1 MRIDRYAKDP
11 VAFIDDLVRK
21 NELGQPFRLL
31 DHQRKI
37 LHLAFSFNSSGRL
50 PYDTIIYSCVKKSGK
65 TTTNAAVTLWWAF
78 TQEAPN
84 ESKLFG
90 HKTVDSITVQRTDSM
105 KAVADMARRIA
116 RRCLGIDVQVRFA
129 KWEGVAA
136 QYDGA
141 MRQGDARV
149 ADPLLTFNVK
159 VLGEGFFNPP
169 LNGLPTGVVVLPQE
183 PGDASEGLLPSG

>member
-1 MRIDRYAKDP
+1 MRIDRYARDP

-37 LHLAFSFNSSGRL
+37 LHLAFSFYSSGRL

-84 ESKLFG
+84 EILIIANDLEQAQGRVFKAIAGIIQHNPELA
-90 HKTVDSITVQRTDSM
+90 RRNLSM
-105 KAVADMARRIA
+105 K
-116 RRCLGIDVQVRFA
+116 
-129 KWEGVAA
+129 
-136 QYDGA
+136 
-141 MRQGDARV
+141 
-149 ADPLLTFNVK
+149 
-159 VLGEGFFNPP
+159 
-169 LNGLPTGVVVLPQE
+169 
-183 PGDASEGLLPSG
+183 